1 MPSSDAFWA
10 AVKADLE
17 RALPGFLLQQRWYPA
32 KDAGEPVVR
41 ASEFFSLPG
50 QSPAAVAIWE
60 ATPLRGKP
68 LLIFVPVVAVRTTH
82 PDQSIAAV
90 EWNGASY
97 TVVEGFSDDDFVRT
111 WIGFQTGVAVT
122 SVPAPL
128 RPGRTEHRLQIDA
141 AKAQIRRSRAE
152 QSNTSIRVG
161 AKAIMKVIRKLESG
175 PNPELE
181 IARFLAKS
189 GFTAIPSL
197 LGWVEQSAHD
207 GRHSYALSVLQQFV
221 PNRGDGWSWT
231 LQQLESG
238 IISGNH
244 DALNEL
250 SIWLDRL
257 AGRTAELHRAF
268 AIDTDDP
275 DFRPEPVTAED
286 SIRWAQSAEAMAD
299 HALHSVANILP
310 SHEAARQLA
319 TELMQHRERLL
330 RRIREMKDMPHEFAK
345 TRHHGDFHLGQVLV
359 AGGDAVLLDFE
370 GEPLRPLA
378 ERRAKHCV
386 LRDVAGVVRSL
397 SYATAAIAR
406 SLPARKREHIA
417 LAQWRSQAA
426 GGFIK
431 SYFAAAQG
439 LRSLPPGKAEAKALL
454 DFFLLEK
461 ALYEV
466 NYEAAHRPDWITIP
480 LQGVTELLRQESQ

>member
-1 MPSSDAFWA
+1 VPSSDAFWA

-32 KDAGEPVVR
+32 KDAGEPVAR
-41 ASEFFSLPG
+41 AREFFTLPG
-50 QSPAAVAIWE
+50 PSPAAVAIWE
-60 ATPLRGKP
+60 AVPPRGNP

-97 TVVEGFSDDDFVRT
+97 TIVEGFSDDDFVRT
-111 WIGFQTGVAVT
+111 WIGFQTGATAT
-122 SVPAPL
+122 SVSSPL
-128 RPGRTEHRLQIDA
+128 HIGRTEHLLQVDA
-141 AKAQIRRSRAE
+141 ADGQIRRSRAE

-161 AKAIMKVIRKLESG
+161 EKAIMKVIRKLEAG
-175 PNPELE
+175 PHPELE

-189 GFTAIPSL
+189 GFTATPSL

-231 LQQLESG
+231 LQQLECG
-238 IISGNH
+238 IISGNQ
-244 DALNEL
+244 DALDEL

-268 AIDTDDP
+268 AVDTDDP
-275 DFRPEPVTAED
+275 GFRPEPVTTED
-286 SIRWAQSAEAMAD
+286 SIRWAQSAEAMAN
-299 HALHSVANILP
+299 HALHSVENISP
-310 SHEAARQLA
+310 SNEVARQLA
-319 TELMQHRERLL
+319 TELMEHRERLL
-330 RRIREMKDMPHEFAK
+330 RRIRELKLIPLDFAK

-386 LRDVAGVVRSL
+386 LRDVAGVVRSF
-397 SYATAAIAR
+397 SYAAAAVAR

-417 LAQWRSQAA
+417 LAQWQSQAA
-426 GGFIK
+426 RGFIK

-439 LRSLPPGKAEAKALL
+439 LRSLPSDKAEAKALL

-466 NYEAAHRPDWITIP
+466 NYEAANRPDWITIP
-480 LQGVTELLRQESQ
+480 LQGVMALLRQESQ